1 MKIEILKTAD
11 GSPTL
16 YLPELDETYHSRHGS
31 VQEARHVFIQHGL
44 NFVIEEQKKEKSDD
58 ITIQLLEV
66 GFGTGLNALLTLQ
79 EAIQNPALHITYTS
93 YETHPIAESI
103 WSQLNYIN
111 EPNATES
118 YAQMMQ
124 APWNE
129 NVGLRSNFNILKI
142 NKAIQELDEENHYD
156 LIYFDAFG
164 PRAQA
169 EMWDVSVFEL
179 LHRAL
184 KPNGVLVTYCAMGQ
198 FKRDL
203 KSLGFVVE
211 RLPGPPGKREMTR
224 AIKS

>member
-16 YLPELDETYHSRHGS
+16 YLPELDVTYHSRHGS

-44 NFVIEEQKKEKSDD
+44 NFVIEEQRKEKSDD
-58 ITIQLLEV
+58 TTIQLLEV
-66 GFGTGLNALLTLQ
+66 GFGTGLNALLTFQ
-79 EAIQNPALHITYTS
+79 EAIQNPALHIAYTS

-118 YAQMMQ
+118 YAHTML

-129 NVGLRSNFNILKI
+129 NVALSSNFNILKI
-142 NKAIQELDEENHYD
+142 DKAIQALQAKDQFD

-184 KPNGVLVTYCAMGQ
+184 KPGGVLVTYCAMGQ